1 MHSRLVVVGGGAAGM
16 SAASAARRVDPAVEI
31 VVLEAG
37 GYAAYGLCG
46 LPYYLAGLVSSAD
59 DLLAYPPSFFREQ
72 RRIDLRLNA
81 RVTQL
86 DPERQ
91 TVGYA
96 RDGRERRLGYHR
108 LIVTAGGMPVRPP
121 IPGLDDERVFTVRT
135 LEDAIS
141 LRSLLDAGR
150 IGQVLVVGA
159 GYIGLEMA
167 EALAARG
174 SAVTVVEALAQV
186 MPNLDPP
193 VAALVEAEVRRRAVD
208 LRLGVRL
215 DELLRAGDRLVAR
228 IGGKR
233 LSVDAVVLATGVRP
247 ASSVAAAAGAATD
260 PAGALLVDESMRTSL
275 PDVFAAGD
283 CVATHHRVLGRPA
296 FVPLGPA
303 ANKTGRVAGTVAAG
317 GVASFPGIVGTAV
330 VKVFDLAVAR
340 TGLTLTEAL
349 DEGLPAVAT
358 DAVGK
363 SRAKYYPGT
372 SPVHVRLVHTLDG
385 RLLGA
390 QLVGAGEGVAKR
402 IDPIAVALQAGFDIG
417 DLVAADL
424 SYAPPY
430 APVYEPV
437 LLPAQAAFAANAI
450 ASQPDSLAV

>member
-1 MHSRLVVVGGGAAGM
+1 M
-16 SAASAARRVDPAVEI
+16 SAASAARRADPAVDI

-37 GYAAYGLCG
+37 GYAAYSLCG
-46 LPYYLAGLVSSAD
+46 IPYYLAGQVDSAD

-81 RVTQL
+81 RATQL
-86 DPERQ
+86 DPERK
-91 TVGYA
+91 TVTYL
-96 RDGRERRLGYHR
+96 RDGRLRRLGYHR
-108 LIVTAGGMPVRPP
+108 LIVTAGGVPTRPP
-121 IPGLDDERVFTVRT
+121 VPGLDDERVFTVRA

-150 IGQVLVVGA
+150 IGRVLIVGA

-167 EALAARG
+167 EALASRG
-174 SAVTVVEALAQV
+174 GAVTIVEALAQV

-193 VAALVEAEVRRRAVD
+193 VAALVEDEVRRSGVD

-215 DELLRAGDRLVAR
+215 EELRRKGDRLVAR

-233 LSVDAVVLATGVRP
+233 LPVDAVVLATGVR
-247 ASSVAAAAGAATD
+247 AESSVAAEAGAATD
-260 PAGALLVDESMRTSL
+260 PAGALVVDESMRTSL
-275 PDVFAAGD
+275 PDVYAAGD
-283 CVATHHRVLGRPA
+283 CVAPHHLVLGRPA

-317 GVASFPGIVGTAV
+317 GTACFRGIVGTAV

-349 DEGLPAVAT
+349 AEGLPAVAT

-363 SRAKYYPGT
+363 SRARYYPGS
-372 SPVHVRLVHTLDG
+372 SPVHVRLVHSLDG
-385 RLLGA
+385 PLLGA

-402 IDPIAVALQAGFDIG
+402 IDPIAVALQARFTVG

-437 LLPAQAAFAANAI
+437 LLAAQAAGAT
-450 ASQPDSLAV
+450 ASWPNSAVAV